1 MCTSS
6 QLTAQ
11 EGDWWSGLSSN
22 LCADSCTCLTKGLS
36 KRGARRLRLGVL
48 LLGAVVERFGA
59 TGVVGNSMRTRES
72 ARLPIKS
79 SRSWNDFR
87 SASSLSNSPMHW
99 KHSRA
104 VEQLVSANASIPFPR
119 RCFRIADKRDLALSQ
134 ASL

>member
-1 MCTSS
+1 MCSS
-6 QLTAQ
+6 NQLTAQ

-72 ARLPIKS
+72 ARLPIKVLERFS
-79 SRSWNDFR
+79 QCFQ
-87 SASSLSNSPMHW
+87 P
-99 KHSRA
+99 
-104 VEQLVSANASIPFPR
+104 VQLAY
-119 RCFRIADKRDLALSQ
+119 ALE
-134 ASL
+134 A